1 MKNVIILA
9 GLILCLAQPGP
20 AQNAANQDS
29 LALEKTFDQ
38 FFRDYIALRPEIGSY
53 LGLSRQ
59 MGYAFDRSRL
69 DDISPDGD
77 RAYLNLLK
85 GYIKKLGQA
94 YKGRITAQQK
104 IDVENL
110 KWQLT
115 VEVRLYENIDNRYV
129 VNHLNGVQNA
139 TINTLKDYHPIN
151 ELRDA
156 EDYLARMERIPA
168 KIDQA
173 MSNLTRQEKKGISA
187 PAFIAERVI
196 AGIDE
201 FTGPA
206 PNQNLLYND
215 FRDKI
220 STVKSIDPATAAD
233 LCRKAEQLIG
243 DSIYPAYRKF
253 RTRVEE
259 SRQKADNR
267 AGVWKLPKGSTYY
280 NHCLTYETSVKL
292 SPEQVH
298 QLGLNEVKVLQQR
311 CLVLLDSL
319 GIRGDKSFG
328 KLMEEYWDFLGK
340 PEIKEKIS
348 YPQDSSSRAVVL
360 KDYQAL
366 IDNAFL
372 LLPQAFSYI
381 PKTKVMALPVPPHKE
396 KGGLTTY
403 SPAPLD
409 GTRKASFDVNLSWL
423 PDKPDMAPLTFHE
436 TVPGHHYQIALQ
448 QELCQNR
455 MYRNIFWISGF
466 GEGWAMY
473 AQDLA
478 CELGWLPD
486 IHSRIA
492 EINSQLFRAVRIV
505 LDTGIHLKKWDKQQ
519 ALTYMKENLGWASK
533 NEVDRYVVWPGQA
546 CSYTL
551 GKIKIK
557 ELRERTRAKLG
568 NEFDLKEFHRIVL
581 ENGSLPLDVLEK
593 KVDAY
598 IKASI

>member
-1 MKNVIILA
+1 MKNIIILA
-9 GLILCLAQPGP
+9 GLILCLAQPGS

-38 FFRDYIALRPEIGSY
+38 FSRDYISLRPEIGSY

-77 RAYLNLLK
+77 RAYIKLLK
-85 GYIKKLGQA
+85 GYMKKLAQA
-94 YKGRITAQQK
+94 YKGRITPSQK

-115 VEVRLYENIDNRYV
+115 VETRLYENIDNRYV
-129 VNHLNGVQNA
+129 VNHLSGVQN
-139 TINTLKDYHPIN
+139 TIINTLKDYHPIN
-151 ELRDA
+151 ELLDA
-156 EDYLARMERIPA
+156 QDYLSRMEKIPA
-168 KIDQA
+168 KMDQA
-173 MSNLTRQEKKGISA
+173 IANLSRQEKKGISA

-206 PNQNLLYND
+206 PNQNLLYCD

-220 STVKSIDPATAAD
+220 SSVKTIDPAMAGAM
-233 LCRKAEQLIG
+233 CQKAEQLIRDG
-243 DSIYPAYRKF
+243 IYPAYQKF

-267 AGVWKLPKGSTYY
+267 AGVWRSPKGSSYY
-280 NHCLTYETSVKL
+280 NHCLIYETSTNMT
-292 SPEQVH
+292 PEEVH
-298 QLGLNEVKVLQQR
+298 QLGLGEVKALQQR

-340 PEIKEKIS
+340 PEMKEKIS
-348 YPQDSSSRAVVL
+348 YPQDSSSRAVVIR
-360 KDYQAL
+360 DYQAL
-366 IDNAFL
+366 IDSAFL
-372 LLPQAFSYI
+372 LLPQAFSCI
-381 PKTKVMALPVPPHKE
+381 PKTKVQALPVPAYKE

-403 SPAPLD
+403 SSAPLD
-409 GTRKASFDVNLSWL
+409 GSRKASFDVNLSWL

-448 QELCQNR
+448 QELGQTR
-455 MYRNIFWISGF
+455 MFRNIFAVGGF
-466 GEGWAMY
+466 TEGWAMY

-478 CELGWLPD
+478 CELGWLKD

-492 EINSQLFRAVRIV
+492 ENNSQLFRAVRIV

-519 ALTYMKENLGWASK
+519 ALAYMKENLGWASR
-533 NEVDRYVVWPGQA
+533 NEIDRYVVWPGQA

-557 ELRERTRAKLG
+557 ELRERTKTKLG
-568 NEFDLKEFHRIVL
+568 NKFDLKEFHRIVL

-598 IKASI
+598 IKDNV